1 MSRYGVCRRHCRH
14 NACRRRPYF
23 KCNGNCDMK
32 YNLLLNK
39 CISFSLYRWAV
50 TPMTYPAAFVFQV
63 PSTAYLSMACGN
75 MLIGIVTVLTTY
87 ILDLLANDNPVSK

>member
-1 MSRYGVCRRHCRH
+1 MFVSI
-14 NACRRRPYF
+14 F
-23 KCNGNCDMK
+23 
-32 YNLLLNK
+32 
-39 CISFSLYRWAV
+39 RWAV

-87 ILDLLANDNPVSK
+87 ILDLLANDNPVSNLLQFPQDIFLFL